1 MNALLKFVG
10 ALAVAAAV
18 AVVPAAAQTKL
29 TVPGG
34 STTGTYMDYMKT
46 VYARASGSELLQVPL
61 TSFDNEYQLTPLAA
75 ESWTQ
80 SEDGL
85 TWTFKLRDGLVW
97 SDGEPL
103 KASDYV
109 FALQHAAVSGYD
121 FAWYWDF
128 AGGIKNWKE
137 VTEGKAEATTL
148 GLNAVDDKTLE
159 ITSTAPKPYMPSV
172 VSLWYPVPKHQF
184 DKFGDDWST
193 KVENVISSG
202 PFKLQ
207 SWEKSNN
214 SVVLVKNE
222 TYTGPWP
229 AEVDELTMDPS
240 VGLPEVGMP
249 AFLAG
254 DLAFTSLNAG
264 QIPAMQGRMPEQIRT
279 NTVFATSYISFDLE
293 AAPFDN
299 VDVRR
304 AFYYAVN
311 RDELTKTVLKDI
323 AIPAGS
329 IIPVGYPGWS
339 ENTAQQ
345 AVFDPEKA
353 KEFMAKAGY
362 PNGEGFP
369 TVEVWFREEGGYN
382 GAILPPMAQYLQAQ
396 FKDILGITMNIKV
409 MPGKDWMEGM
419 LGRKNNL
426 YIAPYEYDYL
436 DPSNFYGIFYNG
448 GRHSYHVPDYD
459 KFVAEA
465 DSNPDWEERVKL
477 YEQAEQVMIDQGLIV
492 PLVHPIIMAVVSE
505 DITGPGVTPNSKGF
519 TPLDRIG
526 NFLYSHISV
535 KP

>member
-10 ALAVAAAV
+10 VVALAAGLTAA
-18 AVVPAAAQTKL
+18 PTLAQTKL

-46 VYARASGSELLQVPL
+46 VYARASGSELLQIPL

-85 TWTFKLRDGLVW
+85 TWTFKLREGLVW

-103 KASDYV
+103 TAEDYV

-128 AGGIKNWKE
+128 AGGIQNWKE

-148 GLNAVDDKTLE
+148 GLKAVDDTTLE
-159 ITSTAPKPYMPSV
+159 ITSTAAKPYMPSV

-193 KVENVISSG
+193 NVENVVSSG
-202 PFKLQ
+202 PFKLV

-214 SVVLVKNE
+214 SVVLAKNE

-229 AEVDELTMDPS
+229 ATVDELTMDPS

-254 DLAFTSLNAG
+254 DLAFTYLNAG
-264 QIPAMQGRMPEQIRT
+264 QIPAMQQRMPDAIRT

-311 RDELTKTVLKDI
+311 REELTSTVLKDI

-329 IIPVGYPGWS
+329 ILAPGYPGYS
-339 ENTAQQ
+339 ENVVKQ

-353 KEFMAKAGY
+353 KAFMASAGY

-369 TVEVWFREEGGYN
+369 EIEIWYREEGGYN
-382 GAILPPMAQYLQAQ
+382 GAIIPPMAQYLQAQ
-396 FKDILGITMNIKV
+396 FKDILGVTMNIKV

-419 LGRKNNL
+419 LARKNNI

-448 GRHSYHVPDYD
+448 GRHSYFVPEYD

-465 DSNPDWEERVKL
+465 DSNPNWEERVKL

-505 DITGPGVTPNSKGF
+505 DISGAGVTPNSQGF

-535 KP
+535 K

>member
-1 MNALLKFVG
+1 MNALLKIFG
-10 ALAVAAAV
+10 ALMLAAGLSVA
-18 AVVPAAAQTKL
+18 PAAAQTKL

-61 TSFDNEYQLTPLAA
+61 TSFDNEYQLTALAA

-80 SEDGL
+80 SDDGL
-85 TWTFKLRDGLVW
+85 SWTFKLRDGLVW

-103 KASDYV
+103 TAEDYV
-109 FALQHAAVSGYD
+109 FALQHAATSGYD

-137 VTEGKAEATTL
+137 VTEGKADASTL
-148 GLNAVDDKTLE
+148 GLEAVDDQTLV

-172 VSLWYPVPKHQF
+172 VSLWYPVPKHQY
-184 DKFGDDWST
+184 DQFGDDWST
-193 KVENVISSG
+193 NVETIVSSG
-202 PFKLQ
+202 PFRLQ

-214 SVVLVKNE
+214 SVTLVKNE
-222 TYTGPWP
+222 TYNGPWP

-254 DLAFTSLNAG
+254 DLAFTYLNAG
-264 QIPAMQGRMPEQIRT
+264 QIPAMRQRMPDAIRT
-279 NTVFATSYISFDLE
+279 NAVFATSYISFDLE
-293 AAPFDN
+293 SAPFDN

-304 AFYYAVN
+304 ALYYAVN
-311 RDELTKTVLKDI
+311 REELTQTVLKDI

-329 IIPVGYPGWS
+329 ILAPGYPGYS
-339 ENTAQQ
+339 EKVVSQ
-345 AVFDPEKA
+345 AVFDPERA

-369 TVEVWFREEGGYN
+369 EVEVWYREEGGYN
-382 GAILPPMAQYLQAQ
+382 GAILPAMAQYLQAQ
-396 FKDILGITMNIKV
+396 FKDILGITMNIRV

-419 LGRKNNL
+419 LARKNNL

-448 GRHSYHVPDYD
+448 GRHSYFVPEYD
-459 KFVAEA
+459 KLVAEA
-465 DSNPDWEERVKL
+465 DSNPNWDERVAL

-505 DITGPGVTPNSKGF
+505 DLSGAGVTPNSQGF

-535 KP
+535 K

>member
-10 ALAVAAAV
+10 TLAVAVGITTA
-18 AVVPAAAQTKL
+18 PALAEIKL

-46 VYARASGSELLQVPL
+46 VYARASGAELLQVPL

-80 SEDGL
+80 SDDGL

-103 KASDYV
+103 TAEDYV
-109 FALQHAAVSGYD
+109 FALQHAATSGYD

-137 VTEGKAEATTL
+137 VTEGKADASTL
-148 GLNAVDDKTLE
+148 GLKAVDDKTIE

-193 KVENVISSG
+193 NVENVVSSG
-202 PFKLQ
+202 QFTLK

-214 SVVLVKNE
+214 SVVLTKNP
-222 TYTGPWP
+222 TYSGPWQ
-229 AEVDELTMDPS
+229 AEVDELTIDPS
-240 VGLPEVGMP
+240 LGAPEVGMP

-254 DLAFTSLNAG
+254 DTAYTFLNAG
-264 QIPAMQGRMPEQIRT
+264 QIPVVKQRMPDSIRT
-279 NTVFATSYISFDLE
+279 NAVFATSYISFDLKS
-293 AAPFDN
+293 APFDN

-311 RDELTKTVLKDI
+311 RAELTSTVLKDI

-329 IIPVGYPGWS
+329 ILAPGYPGYS
-339 ENTAQQ
+339 ENVVKQ
-345 AVFDPEKA
+345 AVFDPQKA
-353 KEFMAKAGY
+353 KDFMAKAGY

-396 FKDILGITMNIKV
+396 FKEILGITMNIKV
-409 MPGKDWMEGM
+409 MPGKDWMEG
-419 LGRKNNL
+419 LLQHKNNL
-426 YIAPYEYDYL
+426 FIAPYEYDYL

-448 GRHSYHVPDYD
+448 GRHSYFVPEYD
-459 KFVAEA
+459 KLVAAA
-465 DSNPDWEERVKL
+465 DSNPNWEERVKL
-477 YEQAEQVMIDQGLIV
+477 YEQAEQVMIDQGMIV
-492 PLVHPIIMAVVSE
+492 PLVHPIIMAAVSE
-505 DITGPGVTPNSKGF
+505 NLTGAGVTPNSKGF

-526 NFLYSHISV
+526 NFLYSHISA
-535 KP
+535 K

>member
-1 MNALLKFVG
+1 MNALWKVAG
-10 ALAVAAAV
+10 ALV
-18 AVVPAAAQTKL
+18 AVVGLATPAFAQTEL

-61 TSFDNEYQLTPLAA
+61 TSFDNEYQLTGLAA
-75 ESWTQ
+75 ESWEQ

-85 TWTFKLRDGLVW
+85 TWTFHLRDGLKW

-103 KASDYV
+103 TAEDYV

-128 AGGIKNWKE
+128 AGGIQNWKD
-137 VTEGKAEATTL
+137 VTEGKADAATL
-148 GLNAVDDKTLE
+148 GLAAVDDQTLT
-159 ITSTAPKPYMPSV
+159 ITSTAPKPYMPGV

-193 KVENVISSG
+193 DVANVVSSG
-202 PFKLQ
+202 PFLLE

-214 SVVLVKNE
+214 TATLVKNPD
-222 TYTGPWP
+222 YTGPWP
-229 AEVDELTMDPS
+229 AEVDKLTMDPTI
-240 VGLPEVGMP
+240 GAPEVGLP

-254 DLAFTSLNAG
+254 DAAFTYLNAG
-264 QIPAMQGRMPEQIRT
+264 QIPVMQGQMPDQIRT
-279 NTVFATSYISFDLE
+279 NTVFATAYISFDLE

-299 VDVRR
+299 PDVRR
-304 AFYYAVN
+304 ALYYAVN
-311 RDELTKTVLKDI
+311 RDELTSTVLKDL
-323 AIPAGS
+323 AIPAHS
-329 IIPVGYPGWS
+329 ILPPGYPGYN
-339 ENTAQQ
+339 ETIAAQ

-369 TVEVWFREEGGYN
+369 TIEIWYREEGGYN
-382 GAILPPMAQYLQAQ
+382 GANFPPMAQYLQQQ
-396 FKDILGITMNIKV
+396 FKDILGITMNIKQ

-419 LGRKNNL
+419 LARKNNI
-426 YIAPYEYDYL
+426 YMAPYEYDYL
-436 DPSNFYGIFYNG
+436 DPSNFFGIFYNG
-448 GRHSYHVPDYD
+448 GRHNYRVPEYD
-459 KFVAEA
+459 AAVAAA
-465 DSNPDWEERVKL
+465 DSNPVWEERAKL
-477 YEQAEQVMIDQGLIV
+477 YQEAEQIMIDQALIV

-505 DITGPGVTPNSKGF
+505 KLSGAGVTPNSKGF

-526 NFLYSHISV
+526 NFLYSHINV
-535 KP
+535 Q